1 MAYTTKRIILLKVE
15 ITLSLNTW
23 IIHLYVSWLQ
33 STYLRFDIYISWIVI
48 EISLLKSSHRK
59 YKKKKKKENEEKK
72 EEETIS

>member
-59 YKKKKKKENEEKK
+59 YKKKEKEKEEKK

>member
-33 STYLRFDIYISWIVI
+33 STYLRFDVYISWIVI

-59 YKKKKKKENEEKK
+59 YKKKEKEKEEKK